1 MSTTQIAGREVH
13 VDAEGFMTDPSEW
26 TENRRDARQPRA
38 DDDPDHWLVIGI
50 CTDLPPKA
58 DRNPAAHLVECR
70 ATSGCSSCSRRSGRR
85 WHTSPAA
92 GQGLHLAAERSHHM
106 TTEPTVHPSWRRGDR
121 ICFICSK
128 GNLDMAY
135 PALIMANGAV
145 GEGIETHIFFTF
157 WGGHDQQ
164 ETMHDLKFTLMGNT
178 AIIRRDASGS
188 RCPRA
193 WAAAGMTKMATKMLK
208 KQIADQGV
216 PEVPEFLDLLVE
228 SGAKLWA
235 CKMSVDMMGLT
246 KEDMHDGVVDI
257 INVTSFLELAEG
269 AQVIFV

>member
-1 MSTTQIAGREVH
+1 
-13 VDAEGFMTDPSEW
+13 
-26 TENRRDARQPRA
+26 
-38 DDDPDHWLVIGI
+38 
-50 CTDLPPKA
+50 
-58 DRNPAAHLVECR
+58 
-70 ATSGCSSCSRRSGRR
+70 
-85 WHTSPAA
+85 
-92 GQGLHLAAERSHHM
+92 M
-106 TTEPTVHPSWRRGDR
+106 TTETKPQVPAFMTEGSDR
-121 ICFICSK
+121 KICFICSK

-157 WGGHDQQ
+157 WGMDMINKK
-164 ETMHDLKFTLMGNT
+164 TMHDLKFTLMGNT
-178 AIIRRDASGS
+178 AMHPPGHFGMSMPQGLGGL
-188 RCPRA
+188 P
-193 WAAAGMTKMATKMLK
+193 GMTRMATKMLK

-246 KEDMHDGVVDI
+246 KDDMHDGVVDI
-257 INVTSFLELAEG
+257 INVTGFLELAEG